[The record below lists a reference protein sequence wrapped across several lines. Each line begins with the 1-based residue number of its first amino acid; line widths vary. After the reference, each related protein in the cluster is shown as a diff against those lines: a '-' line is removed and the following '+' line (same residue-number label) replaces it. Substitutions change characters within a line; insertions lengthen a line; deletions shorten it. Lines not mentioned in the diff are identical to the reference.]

1 MIKHYGG
8 RKLGRTGTH
17 RRALLSNLATSLFLH
32 ERIVTSVAKAKEL
45 RPFAE
50 RIITQAKQGK
60 HQLVRRRIHNKQVA
74 QKLFEVLAPRYQNRA
89 GGYTQIVRVGTR
101 GGDNSEQGMVRLIP

>member
-1 MIKHYGG
+1 MIKHLGG
-8 RKLGRTGTH
+8 RKLGRTSSH

-50 RIITQAKQGK
+50 RLITQAKQGN
-60 HQLVRRRIHNKQVA
+60 HQAVRRRVHNKQVA
-74 QKLFEVLAPRYQNRA
+74 QKLFGVIAPRYQSRS
-89 GGYTQIVRVGTR
+89 GGYTQIIRVGAR
-101 GGDNSEQGMVRLIP
+101 PGDRSEQGMVRLVP

>member
-1 MIKHYGG
+1 MIKHHGG

-45 RPFAE
+45 RPYAE

-60 HQLVRRRIHNKQVA
+60 HQEVRRRIHNKQVA
-74 QKLFEVLAPRYQNRA
+74 QKLFQVLAPRYQNRA
-89 GGYTQIVRVGTR
+89 GGYTQIIRMGR
-101 GGDNSEQGMVRLIP
+101 NAGDNSEQGLVRLIP

>member
-1 MIKHYGG
+1 MIKHHGG

-45 RPFAE
+45 RPYAE

-60 HQLVRRRIHNKQVA
+60 HQEVRRRIHNKQVT
-74 QKLFEVLAPRYQNRA
+74 QKLFQVLAPRYQNRA
-89 GGYTQIVRVGTR
+89 GGYTQIIRVGR
-101 GGDNSEQGMVRLIP
+101 NAGDNSEQGLVRLIP